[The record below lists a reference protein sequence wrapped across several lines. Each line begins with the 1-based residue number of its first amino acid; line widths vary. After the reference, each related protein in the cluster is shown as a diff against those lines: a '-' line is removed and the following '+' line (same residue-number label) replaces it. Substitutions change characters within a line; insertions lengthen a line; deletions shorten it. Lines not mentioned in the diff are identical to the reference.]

1 MGQADHQL
9 SATGGAG
16 RGCTRSEIEHIV
28 AEDKSARQKL
38 PLEGV
43 RVLELSHI
51 VAGPSGGIILG
62 DLGAD
67 VIKIEHPVTG
77 DTARS
82 HSNAGQTF
90 YAFNRNKQYLA
101 LDLRKADGKK
111 IFEKLVAKADVVLD
125 NFAPGALKRL
135 GLDYAWG
142 RRVNPRII
150 YCSVKGF
157 LPGPYADRPF
167 LDELAQMAGGL
178 AYLTGYK
185 DRPMRAGAS
194 ITDIGAATYG
204 VIGILSALYRR
215 ERTGEGD
222 CVEAGLYETIVF
234 WISQYIV
241 GAQMTG
247 VNQPPRGARASG
259 MGANM
264 GWGVYRLFPT
274 RDGKQ
279 IFIAVTG
286 NRHWTGLCDVLG
298 FSDWRDA
305 TEFNSNRK
313 RGVHKPRINERV
325 AAAVVDL
332 DNDDIAERLYKA
344 LVPFAPVNTPL
355 DLVDEKHLNEGD
367 RWMRLKVGD
376 KQFKLPKLPI
386 HMGRTR
392 DFETREQPGGLG
404 AHTDTILAT
413 LGYTSQEIETL
424 KSKQVVLRSDRML
437 NTDPSDD

>member
-1 MGQADHQL
+1 MAAASQAP
-9 SATGGAG
+9 
-16 RGCTRSEIEHIV
+16 
-28 AEDKSARQKL
+28 RQQNL

-51 VAGPSGGIILG
+51 VAGPSGGVILG

-67 VIKIEHPVTG
+67 IIKIEHPVTG

-82 HSNAGQTF
+82 HSNQGQTF
-90 YAFNRNKQYLA
+90 YSFNRNKKYLA
-101 LDLRKADGKK
+101 LDLRKDAGKK
-111 IFEKLVAKADVVLD
+111 VFEKLVKQADVVFD

-135 GLDYAWG
+135 GLDYDWG
-142 RRVNPRII
+142 RKVNPRVI

-157 LPGPYADRPF
+157 LPGPYGDRPF

-178 AYLTGYK
+178 AYLTGFQ
-185 DRPMRAGAS
+185 DQPMRAGAS

-222 CVEAGLYETIVF
+222 HIDAGLYETIVF
-234 WISQYIV
+234 WVSQYV
-241 GAQMTG
+241 MGAQLTG
-247 VNQPPRGARASG
+247 VNPPPRGSRTSG

-274 RDGKQ
+274 RDGRQ

-286 NRHWTGLCDVLG
+286 NRHWVGLCDVLG
-298 FSDWRDA
+298 FTDWRDS

-325 AAAVVDL
+325 AEAVAKMNYDDL
-332 DNDDIAERLYKA
+332 AQRLYKA
-344 LVPFAPVNTPL
+344 LVPYAPVNTPL
-355 DLVDEKHLNEGD
+355 DLVNERQMTEGD
-367 RWMRLKVGD
+367 YWMHLKVGG
-376 KQFKLPKLPI
+376 KPLRVPKLPI
-386 HMGRTR
+386 AMERTKE
-392 DFETREQPGGLG
+392 FTVREQPGALG
-404 AHTDTILAT
+404 AHTDEILAN
-413 LGYTSQEIETL
+413 LGYTGPQIEQL
-424 KSKQVVLRSDRML
+424 KAEKIVVRTDKLL
-437 NTDPSDD
+437 NTDPSDH